1 VTEDPKRYRPNHYI
15 HDSLGDPLTCTGDHN
30 HPEPDCC
37 GDPSAHEPLEP
48 EVIETAKKAN
58 CSRCKI
64 QIVGSP
70 GLAGTVLY
78 SLLVPLVG
86 GRERGFLCG
95 GCGLAL
101 KEFLHPE
108 LADDAMF
115 QAVKLELQSRF
126 L

>member
-1 VTEDPKRYRPNHYI
+1 MSDEFPP
-15 HDSLGDPLTCTGDHN
+15 GCQPA
-30 HPEPDCC
+30 DCC
-37 GDPSAHEPLEP
+37 GDPSAHEPLP
-48 EVIETAKKAN
+48 ADVIETAKKAN

-64 QIVGSP
+64 QIVGSK

-78 SLLVPLVG
+78 NLLVPLVG

-95 GCGLAL
+95 ACGLAL

-108 LADDAMF
+108 LADDATF